1 MRALLRPGS
10 VMMNTMKQ
18 TQALDVMKLGHNV
31 FLTGEPGSGKTYAL
45 NRFIEYCRDSGIGL
59 GITASTGIAATHIGG
74 MTIHSW
80 SGIGVHTDLGTE
92 QLKNLRKNG
101 RLMSRLKKTRV
112 LIIDEISMLDGA
124 RFELINRICK
134 TLKDSDKPFG
144 GLQVVLCGDLFQLPP
159 VTRGADEIDF
169 VHTSPAWE
177 ELGLKVCYLSEQY
190 RQEADEGLLDVLRQ
204 IRGGHVTPETHGLLA
219 QRTRAERDHGKV
231 TRLYTHNMDVDSL
244 NKRQL
249 DELKSEYRYF
259 TMHASGQEHFI
270 EQLKKSCLAPETLEL
285 KTGAQVLCVANNP
298 PAGYMNGSRGEV
310 VGFENDRPIIRLESG
325 REVKLERFTWS
336 ISDGE
341 RTLAEISQFP
351 LRLAWAITVHK
362 SQGMN
367 LDAAEIDLTRAFT
380 PGMGYVA
387 LSRLRHIGGLFLRGL
402 NETALE
408 VSPEISLFDAYLQH
422 QSRKVISQLEQMQ
435 QSELEN
441 LHSRI
446 RTNLSSDYA
455 EYDKELFEKLRTWRS
470 ERAHAEG
477 VPAYRV
483 FDDKTVIALA
493 AERPDTKTALPA
505 VPGIGPKKLEQYG
518 DDILHIINQH
528 SGKLF

>member
-1 MRALLRPGS
+1 
-10 VMMNTMKQ
+10 MMNTMKQ
-18 TQALDVMKLGHNV
+18 AQALDVMKLGHNV
-31 FLTGEPGSGKTYAL
+31 FLTGEPGSGKTYVL
-45 NRFIEYCRDSGIGL
+45 NRFVEYCRENGIGL

-80 SGIGVHTDLGTE
+80 SGIGVYTELSNE
-92 QLKNLRKNG
+92 QLKNFRKNS

-124 RFELINRICK
+124 RFELINQICK

-144 GLQVVLCGDLFQLPP
+144 GLQVILCGDLFQLPP
-159 VTRGADEIDF
+159 VTKGTDEIDF

-190 RQEADEGLLDVLRQ
+190 RQEADEGLLDILRQ
-204 IRGGHVTPETHGLLA
+204 IRTRSITAETHDLLSRRS
-219 QRTRAERDHGKV
+219 QAERNHEKI
-231 TRLYTHNMDVDSL
+231 TRLYTHNIDVDTL
-244 NKRQL
+244 NKQQLEQL
-249 DELKSEYRYF
+249 DTEYEYF
-259 TMHASGQEHFI
+259 HMQTSGQEHFI

-285 KTGAQVLCVANNP
+285 KIGAQVLCVANNP
-298 PAGYMNGSRGEV
+298 AAGYMNGSRGEV
-310 VGFENDRPIIRLESG
+310 IEFENNRPIIQLESG
-325 REVKLERFTWS
+325 REVKMERFTWS
-336 ISDGE
+336 INDGE
-341 RTLAEISQFP
+341 RTLAEISQYP

-367 LDAAEIDLTRAFT
+367 LDTAEIDLMRAFT

-387 LSRLRHIGGLFLRGL
+387 LSRLRHINGLFLRGL

-408 VSPEISLFDAYLQH
+408 VSPEISQFDAYLQH
-422 QSRKVISQLEQMQ
+422 QSRKIISKLEQMKR
-435 QSELEN
+435 SELEE
-441 LHSRI
+441 LHSHI

-493 AERPDTKTALPA
+493 AERPDTKTALPT